1 MFQEDEEK
9 DQKKKEEET
18 KEKEEEGDGG
28 KVFPIFRRSSA
39 RTGLRGSPAKG
50 GSTPN
55 KVWAHPRI
63 KFFTALN
70 RY

>member
-1 MFQEDEEK
+1 MFQEEDGNGE
-9 DQKKKEEET
+9 QKKEEET
-18 KEKEEEGDGG
+18 KEKEEEDGDGG

-55 KVWAHPRI
+55 KV
-63 KFFTALN
+63 
-70 RY
+70 

>member
-1 MFQEDEEK
+1 MKGETVEEAMEKMFQEDEKDEK
-9 DQKKKEEET
+9 EKEET

-55 KVWAHPRI
+55 KV
-63 KFFTALN
+63 
-70 RY
+70 

>member
-1 MFQEDEEK
+1 MEKMFQEDEK
-9 DQKKKEEET
+9 DQKEKEEET
-18 KEKEEEGDGG
+18 KEKEEEDESG

-55 KVWAHPRI
+55 KV
-63 KFFTALN
+63 
-70 RY
+70 

>member
-1 MFQEDEEK
+1 MFQEDEKDEK
-9 DQKKKEEET
+9 DKEET
-18 KEKEEEGDGG
+18 KEKEEEEGDGG

-55 KVWAHPRI
+55 KV
-63 KFFTALN
+63 
-70 RY
+70 